1 MRRPK
6 ILLADDHAI
15 VADGLISLLKD
26 SYDLVGAVRDGRQLV
41 DAAKRLRPDVIVAD
55 ISMPVLSGLDAL
67 RQLRAEHLDV
77 KVIFLTMHAE
87 TELATEAVRAGAAG
101 FLLKQS
107 AGDELLNAIDEVLHG
122 RMYLTPAVTK
132 DVIAGM
138 SAAPQPAKTLTPRQR
153 DVLRLIVAGRRVKE
167 IASELN
173 LSTRTVE
180 SHKYEMMATL
190 GVQSTVELVRYA
202 IQRGLVPGLARES
215 DPPV

>member
-15 VADGLISLLKD
+15 VSDGLISLLKD
-26 SYDLVGAVRDGRQLV
+26 SYELVGAVRDGRQLV
-41 DAAKRLRPDVIVAD
+41 EAAKRLRPDVIVTD

-67 RQLRAEHLDV
+67 RLLRAEHLDV
-77 KVIFLTMHAE
+77 KVIFLTMHVE
-87 TELATEAVRAGAAG
+87 TELATEAVRAGASG

-132 DVIAGM
+132 DVIVGM
-138 SAAPQPAKTLTPRQR
+138 SAASPPAKTLTPRQL
-153 DVLRLIVAGRRVKE
+153 DVLRLIVAGRRAKE

-180 SHKYEMMATL
+180 AHKYEMMATL
-190 GVQSTVELVRYA
+190 GVQSTAELVRYA
-202 IQRGLVPGLARES
+202 IQRGLVSE
-215 DPPV
+215 

>member
-1 MRRPK
+1 
-6 ILLADDHAI
+6 
-15 VADGLISLLKD
+15 LKD

>member
-26 SYDLVGAVRDGRQLV
+26 SYELVGAVRDGRQLV

-55 ISMPVLSGLDAL
+55 ISMPALSGLDAL

-87 TELATEAVRAGAAG
+87 KELATEAVRAGASG

-138 SAAPQPAKTLTPRQR
+138 SAAPLPARTLTPRQR
-153 DVLRLIVAGRRVKE
+153 DVLRLIVAGRRMKE

-180 SHKYEMMATL
+180 SHKYEMMAAL
-190 GVQSTVELVRYA
+190 GVESTAELVRYA
-202 IQRGLVPGLARES
+202 IQRGLVT
-215 DPPV
+215 D